1 MKINIAAAA
10 LCATV
15 SLPVAA
21 IMSAEPYA
29 YTFDDIK
36 YWVGNGTNRCAIV
49 VDFNDGEVGNR
60 SFAWGYRWNGNAPSM
75 KAILDEITTNDPRLK
90 MFASTSEY
98 GSFIEAFAYDVDGDG
113 GTFSRV
119 WNANTYAYDFV
130 KSDDDDI
137 FPPLVS
143 NSDVDAQTGNYVYT
157 GTSWMLLYGT
167 GDAFGDVAFAETPN
181 GADFTNPLN
190 GEWYCWRI
198 CAYESVSDPDWNF
211 VSYDCDI
218 TSPYV
223 PVVVPYTFSMDNIRF
238 WVGNGTNECVVVI
251 DFNDG
256 SVEESSFAWGY
267 RWNGTAPSVKAILDE
282 ITACDPRLKMIV
294 STSEYGSFIEAF
306 AYDADG
312 DGGTFSRVWNA
323 DTSAYD
329 FVKSDDDD
337 IFTPLVSNSDVDAQT
352 GNYVYTGT
360 SWMLL
365 CGIGDAFG
373 DVAFA
378 ETPNGADFTNPQNG
392 EWYCWRICTYESVSD
407 SNWNFVSYD
416 CDIYSPY
423 VAVAAY
429 PSDAVAA
436 ALPKVGFSAYASL
449 DAAFDAARGGGA
461 VTLPAESSV
470 DAATKTVTV
479 GTAAD
484 ETLQTYVVPVHFDMS
499 VSGSAVSLALNAA
512 ATPTLTAAD
521 PGEEP
526 PFAVSDTT
534 VTVVPGNVING
545 LYYGLA
551 VSTNLTDGFSAP
563 TEWVRA
569 ENGRVVLE
577 KAKSAAATGE
587 FYKVRVSDVDE
598 TAK

>member
-15 SLPVAA
+15 SLPVTA
-21 IMSAEPYA
+21 IMSAEQNA
-29 YTFDDIK
+29 STFDDIK

-60 SFAWGYRWNGNAPSM
+60 SFAWGYRWNGTAPCV
-75 KAILDEITTNDPRLK
+75 KAILDEITASDPRLK

-130 KSDDDDI
+130 KSDDDDL
-137 FPPLVS
+137 FTPLVS

-167 GDAFGDVAFAETPN
+167 
-181 GADFTNPLN
+181 
-190 GEWYCWRI
+190 
-198 CAYESVSDPDWNF
+198 
-211 VSYDCDI
+211 
-218 TSPYV
+218 
-223 PVVVPYTFSMDNIRF
+223 
-238 WVGNGTNECVVVI
+238 
-251 DFNDG
+251 
-256 SVEESSFAWGY
+256 
-267 RWNGTAPSVKAILDE
+267 
-282 ITACDPRLKMIV
+282 
-294 STSEYGSFIEAF
+294 
-306 AYDADG
+306 
-312 DGGTFSRVWNA
+312 
-323 DTSAYD
+323 
-329 FVKSDDDD
+329 
-337 IFTPLVSNSDVDAQT
+337 
-352 GNYVYTGT
+352 
-360 SWMLL
+360 
-365 CGIGDAFG
+365 GDAFG

-429 PSDAVAA
+429 PSASAAA

-470 DAATKTVTV
+470 NAETKTVTV
-479 GTAAD
+479 GSAAD
-484 ETLQTYVVPVHFDMS
+484 ETLQTYEVPAYFDMN
-499 VSGSAVSLALNAA
+499 VSNGAVSLALNAA
-512 ATPTLTAAD
+512 AAPTLTATSL
-521 PGEEP
+521 GEEP
-526 PFAVSDTT
+526 PFTVSETT
-534 VTVVPGNVING
+534 VTIVPGNVING

-551 VSTNLTDGFSAP
+551 VSTNLTAGFSAP

-577 KAKSAAATGE
+577 KAKNAAATGE
-587 FYKVRVSDVDE
+587 FYKVRVSDIDE
-598 TAK
+598 TAQ

>member
-15 SLPVAA
+15 SFPVVAA
-21 IMSAEPYA
+21 MPAVPNA
-29 YTFDDIK
+29 DTFDDIK

-60 SFAWGYRWNGNAPSM
+60 SFAWGYRWNGTAPCV
-75 KAILDEITTNDPRLK
+75 KAILDEITATDPRLK

-98 GSFIEAFAYDVDGDG
+98 GSFIDAFAYDVDGDG

-181 GADFTNPLN
+181 GADFTNP
-190 GEWYCWRI
+190 
-198 CAYESVSDPDWNF
+198 
-211 VSYDCDI
+211 
-218 TSPYV
+218 
-223 PVVVPYTFSMDNIRF
+223 
-238 WVGNGTNECVVVI
+238 
-251 DFNDG
+251 
-256 SVEESSFAWGY
+256 
-267 RWNGTAPSVKAILDE
+267 
-282 ITACDPRLKMIV
+282 
-294 STSEYGSFIEAF
+294 
-306 AYDADG
+306 
-312 DGGTFSRVWNA
+312 
-323 DTSAYD
+323 
-329 FVKSDDDD
+329 
-337 IFTPLVSNSDVDAQT
+337 
-352 GNYVYTGT
+352 
-360 SWMLL
+360 
-365 CGIGDAFG
+365 
-373 DVAFA
+373 
-378 ETPNGADFTNPQNG
+378 QNG

-407 SNWNFVSYD
+407 SDWNFVSYD

-470 DAATKTVTV
+470 NAETKTVTV
-479 GTAAD
+479 GSAAN
-484 ETLQTYVVPVHFDMS
+484 ETLQTYEVPAYFDMN
-499 VSGSAVSLALNAA
+499 VSNGAVSLALNAA
-512 ATPTLTAAD
+512 AAPTLTATSL
-521 PGEEP
+521 GEEP
-526 PFAVSDTT
+526 PFTVGETT
-534 VTVVPGNVING
+534 VTIVPGNVING

-551 VSTNLTDGFSAP
+551 VSTNLTAGFSAP

-577 KAKSAAATGE
+577 KEKSAAAKGE
-587 FYKVRVSDVDE
+587 FYKVRVSDIDE